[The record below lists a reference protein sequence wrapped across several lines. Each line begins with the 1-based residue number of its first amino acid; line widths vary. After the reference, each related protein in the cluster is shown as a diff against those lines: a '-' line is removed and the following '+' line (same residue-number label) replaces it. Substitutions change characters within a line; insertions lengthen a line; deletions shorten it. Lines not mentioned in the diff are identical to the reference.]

1 MTTRRTRALVVFLLF
16 VCLPFLL
23 LLPFRRRLDAILMPT
38 SSREAER
45 RQLLECK
52 RRERTGVI
60 KYIIKKNW
68 DRKSYLSTDTEKRQ
82 RQLKGQR
89 VFVIF
94 LLARVRCDAADTVI
108 WIRKV
113 RNKRQTR
120 SRLPA
125 ETKYLGKGN
134 R

>member
-1 MTTRRTRALVVFLLF
+1 MSNKIHNKKLGPKILSEYRHGEETKTVERATRLCCF
-16 VCLPFLL
+16 
-23 LLPFRRRLDAILMPT
+23 
-38 SSREAER
+38 
-45 RQLLECK
+45 
-52 RRERTGVI
+52 
-60 KYIIKKNW
+60 
-68 DRKSYLSTDTEKRQ
+68 
-82 RQLKGQR
+82 
-89 VFVIF
+89 F